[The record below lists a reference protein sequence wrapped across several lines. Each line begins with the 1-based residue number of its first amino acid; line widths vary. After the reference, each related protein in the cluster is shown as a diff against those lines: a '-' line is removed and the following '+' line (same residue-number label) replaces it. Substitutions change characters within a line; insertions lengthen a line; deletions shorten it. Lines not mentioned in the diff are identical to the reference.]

1 MKFYVNEPGT
11 DRTEDQTV
19 KADVHVYEVAG
30 RNPVFVIFERNDSP
44 KAYTSETTQTIADW
58 AQETYSLKPEQLKF
72 YEKGRDSDRYQ
83 RVTFRELGA
92 EQEKTGQWDECRRE
106 KNIGREKMNE
116 NIGANVF
123 LEPDL
128 GQRVERVDEWSRANV
143 PSVESFGTVADR
155 EDHTIKR

>member
-1 MKFYVNEPGT
+1 
-11 DRTEDQTV
+11 
-19 KADVHVYEVAG
+19 
-30 RNPVFVIFERNDSP
+30 
-44 KAYTSETTQTIADW
+44 
-58 AQETYSLKPEQLKF
+58 
-72 YEKGRDSDRYQ
+72 
-83 RVTFRELGA
+83 
-92 EQEKTGQWDECRRE
+92 
-106 KNIGREKMNE
+106 MNE